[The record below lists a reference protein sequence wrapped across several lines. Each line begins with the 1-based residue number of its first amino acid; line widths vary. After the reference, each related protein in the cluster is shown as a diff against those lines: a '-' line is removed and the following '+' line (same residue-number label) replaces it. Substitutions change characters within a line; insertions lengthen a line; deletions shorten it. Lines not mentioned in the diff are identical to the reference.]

1 MIHRLSL
8 ILIAV
13 TAACLPGAMST
24 GAFADVQVE
33 FRVTVPAS
41 TPKDAVIYISGSTK
55 SLGEWNG
62 AGLKLKRDESG
73 AHVGTV
79 ELIIN
84 QSIEYKVT
92 RGSWQTVEK
101 NSDGSER
108 ANRALTPKS
117 DEKVLIEVA
126 AWADQLAAAP
136 ASRPSTTTGDIR
148 IHSIRSKLLNN
159 QRKLWIYLPPGYE
172 EHREN
177 RYPVFYLHDGQN
189 LFDAATSFAGEW
201 QADETAEQ

>member
-8 ILIAV
+8 ILIAL
-13 TAACLPGAMST
+13 TAACLPGVMST

-33 FRVTVPAS
+33 FRVTVPKS
-41 TPKDAVIYISGSTK
+41 TPKDDVIYISGNTK
-55 SLGEWNG
+55 SLGEWSG
-62 AGLKLKRDESG
+62 TGFKLKRDESG

-108 ANRALTPKS
+108 ANRTLAPKPG
-117 DEKVLIEVA
+117 EKVVIEVA

-136 ASRPSTTTGDIR
+136 ASRPSTKIG
-148 IHSIRSKLLNN
+148 
-159 QRKLWIYLPPGYE
+159 
-172 EHREN
+172 
-177 RYPVFYLHDGQN
+177 
-189 LFDAATSFAGEW
+189 
-201 QADETAEQ
+201 